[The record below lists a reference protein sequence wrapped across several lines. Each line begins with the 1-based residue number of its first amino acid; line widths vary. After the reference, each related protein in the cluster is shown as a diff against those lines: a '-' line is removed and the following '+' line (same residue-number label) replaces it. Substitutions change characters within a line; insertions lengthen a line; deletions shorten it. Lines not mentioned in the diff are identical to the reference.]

1 MEARD
6 KIGNNTR
13 FSPGRVA
20 ALLVLV
26 VSQLADCY
34 TTLVGLE
41 AGFKEANPI
50 MRHVIVNYGYVSFFT
65 VKLLFAFCC
74 YLLSRGYLRYALC
87 LSFYW
92 FSLGLNN
99 TIMLFRLD
107 VPWLID
113 VLDFT
118 TLGLS
123 GYIISYIV
131 GVVACF
137 KAGQRKQ
144 EEIRKKT
151 PPSFAG
157 YVELTCTECG
167 IPQKYGFK
175 APGNYGDRGNIM
187 SFSSK
192 NQLMSLVQEKRCKE
206 HSALYREFLKSRGK
220 S

>member
-1 MEARD
+1 MDSIDKTARD
-6 KIGNNTR
+6 SSFNT
-13 FSPGRVA
+13 GKVVA
-20 ALLVLV
+20 LIVLL
-26 VSQLADCY
+26 VSQLSDCY

-41 AGFKEANPI
+41 AGFKEANPL

-65 VKLLFAFCC
+65 VKVLAALWF

-87 LSFYW
+87 LSFYG
-92 FSLGLNN
+92 FSPGLHN

-113 VLDFT
+113 VLGFT
-118 TLGLS
+118 SSGVS
-123 GYIISYIV
+123 GYIINYAV
-131 GVVACF
+131 LVVSFF
-137 KAGQRKQ
+137 KAGKRKQ

-167 IPQKYGFK
+167 VPQKYGFK
-175 APGNYGDRGNIM
+175 APGYYGGYVNTM

-192 NQLMSLVQEKRCKE
+192 SQVMSLAQERRCKE
-206 HSALYREFLKSRGK
+206 HSEIYREFLESKEKR
-220 S
+220 